1 MFDDK
6 SELIKKRKDNI
17 IATKEKSICFFKEF
31 FLWNEK
37 TIIYKRKKWDKD
49 IESLYSFFKNVKN
62 RWNIESKKNKRKSK
76 VLFYIYIDTEKKH
89 DYSINTEFFY

>member
-17 IATKEKSICFFKEF
+17 IATKEKNICFFKEF

-62 RWNIESKKNKRKSK
+62 RWNIESKKNRRKSR
-76 VLFYIYIDTEKKH
+76 VPFYIYIDTEKNM
-89 DYSINTEFFY
+89 IIL